1 MVNFNQNI
9 LIYDYIY
16 KGNEMKHIV
25 FLISVFIFISLS
37 YSQEKEVAYTEII
50 KVDSV
55 EKKQLY
61 TVIHQWFATTYK
73 SAQDVIQMAEKDA
86 GIIIGKGTIKYS
98 YGKLSYTCYNGRIDY
113 TIKIQV
119 KDYRFKVDI
128 SDFIHIGN
136 VGNETSCGLGLITT
150 RPFYTNKGISK
161 KYHNKVWIDLQETT
175 KTYSS
180 YIFTQLTNA
189 TTISILN
196 DKSTDDW

>member
-61 TVIHQWFATTYK
+61 TVIHQWF
-73 SAQDVIQMAEKDA
+73 
-86 GIIIGKGTIKYS
+86 
-98 YGKLSYTCYNGRIDY
+98 
-113 TIKIQV
+113 V
-119 KDYRFKVDI
+119 K
-128 SDFIHIGN
+128 
-136 VGNETSCGLGLITT
+136 
-150 RPFYTNKGISK
+150 
-161 KYHNKVWIDLQETT
+161 
-175 KTYSS
+175 
-180 YIFTQLTNA
+180 
-189 TTISILN
+189 
-196 DKSTDDW
+196 